1 MNDTVQQSSSPIH
14 NSKRKK
20 NDTNSVVIIVI
31 NYKIFYDSPWL
42 LNLISCIRRQANR
55 KRIANEPIQCY
66 QHKYHYHYYNVY
78 SRQYWWWSND
88 SFSQLFRKLRQRYF
102 YHYFFLRCSKA
113 SVRHLDTL
121 MVYIQQQ
128 KLFLQVVPSQ
138 YDVMDVLYGSNIM
151 IGNFSTIVG
160 SPSSSLGS
168 KHKRRETLKRE
179 LGAIVIFTSNNKNNG
194 SRGGGG
200 EGGDQIE
207 YHTENNNIKYE
218 ISSKTTAAKTSPS
231 CQYSSVENVD
241 HIAKKQRTTS
251 NDSNKCVSVSSSCHQ
266 EVANTSPSPPPP
278 PPPFCNSGNLFAAE
292 ENQVP
297 DDNEQVAVGTEIKNP
312 SSKDGDGLIEGETL
326 ETSTTTKYQDYEEED
341 DDGNYHYQSQNQ
353 KEHQPK
359 NQNEYQHQ
367 QYGTDNPHHSTLL
380 TSVAIHS
387 PRNDNDSNDRTE
399 KKRTL
404 LGREKDK
411 FASPLK
417 RTTSTRNQYG
427 CDSTPHRGNTTKL
440 DQIRETHNRG
450 DDEGTA
456 SNDSYNGDSQTIE
469 ESEERRRIHVENDDE
484 LSKDSSSVGSVRK
497 RLKMSQYDD
506 DGNSHT
512 GEGQSP
518 SLMVLPSP
526 KEPKH
531 QKEKK
536 KELTLLERFGLV
548 SSTASSSNDGATTDI
563 HTPPPRLQKQTVV
576 GRVSTSNKKGNRYDE
591 HSNMS
596 QSSILG
602 NNSAAFE
609 VDSSPEDFPFC
620 SYDHEEDSEAD
631 NSPKR
636 EAVVNASTKAT
647 KKEKKKRKRK
657 RSKEERKR
665 QKKEKKE
672 EKRHKKQQK
681 RIGNSKTVVGELY
694 ETKTSS
700 VAIIDDDDK
709 LETPRKLEIKE
720 DSPVKEKQKTEN
732 VRMSKLIAKANTIID
747 EGNFSGE
754 AAFINKVPQNKSKNV
769 VANDKT
775 VNDPFSLSQGTT
787 TIEAM
792 GRTSTTANDM
802 SSNDAFSASGETIQ
816 ATMDNDNSAILATD
830 TTLDSSDNKQHNAP
844 IRLLCSEF
852 FLENYGEVIAELVR
866 GSLDGE
872 GTTKSIQFTDTNLI
886 DMCGVDIETPG
897 RGAIMVSSLSD
908 IQKSGGLTNFLPRI
922 LELAATT
929 RYHQLEIFICIDVE
943 LDATVTQ
950 DLGRLQTALLCAGKV
965 TKTRTTFKL
974 STKRSLG
981 AWIAKTIISSTS
993 SSSSSSSSSGDMSE
1007 YSLSKVDHWLTDH
1020 RACRRLQFLL
1030 SVIPTLSVTGALL
1043 WLDTSTIVQED
1054 DPQQQANIQTTDED
1068 DDKSM
1073 RWIQKCF
1080 RNVDDE
1086 SNRLYTFLQQSN
1098 QHDINPNV
1106 AMQLMMVATVGLNEQ
1121 CWSKK

>member
-1 MNDTVQQSSSPIH
+1 MNDAVQQSSSPIN
-14 NSKRKK
+14 NSKKK
-20 NDTNSVVIIVI
+20 NDIDNVIVLI
-31 NYKIFYDSPWL
+31 NYKVFYDSPWL
-42 LNLISCIRRQANR
+42 LNLISSIRRRANR
-55 KRIANEPIQCY
+55 KRIANEPIECY
-66 QHKYHYHYYNVY
+66 QHKYHYHYHVY
-78 SRQYWWWSND
+78 SRQYWWSND
-88 SFSQLFRKLRQRYF
+88 SFSELYRKIHQRYF
-102 YHYFFLRCSKA
+102 DQCFFLRCSKA
-113 SVRHLDTL
+113 SLRRLDTL

-128 KLFLQVVPSQ
+128 KLLQVVPSQ
-138 YDVMDVLYGSNIM
+138 YDVTDVLIGCNNIM
-151 IGNFSTIVG
+151 IGNFSTIVCG
-160 SPSSSLGS
+160 PSSLGS

-179 LGAIVIFTSNNKNNG
+179 LGAIVVITSNKNTG
-194 SRGGGG
+194 SRGGG
-200 EGGDQIE
+200 ESGDQIE
-207 YHTENNNIKYE
+207 YHTENNIVYE
-218 ISSKTTAAKTSPS
+218 ISSKATVVKTSLLPS
-231 CQYSSVENVD
+231 CQSSSGENVD
-241 HIAKKQRTTS
+241 HISKKEKTTS
-251 NDSNKCVSVSSSCHQ
+251 NDDNECVSVSSSCHQ
-266 EVANTSPSPPPP
+266 EDANTTRLPSSS
-278 PPPFCNSGNLFAAE
+278 PPPFCNNGKLFAPG
-292 ENQVP
+292 ENQVL
-297 DDNEQVAVGTEIKNP
+297 DDDEQGAVGVEIKNP
-312 SSKDGDGLIEGETL
+312 SSKDGDGLIEEGTL
-326 ETSTTTKYQDYEEED
+326 ETSTTSKYHDYKEGD
-341 DDGNYHYQSQNQ
+341 DNGNHNCQSQNQ

-367 QYGTDNPHHSTLL
+367 QYDTNDPHHSERL
-380 TSVAIHS
+380 TSVAKHS
-387 PRNDNDSNDRTE
+387 PRNDNASNYRNE
-399 KKRTL
+399 KKRKL

-417 RTTSTRNQYG
+417 RPTSTRNQYG
-427 CDSTPHRGNTTKL
+427 CDSTPHRGNTRKL
-440 DQIRETHNRG
+440 DQIRETHSRG
-450 DDEGTA
+450 EDDSFNEDG
-456 SNDSYNGDSQTIE
+456 QTIE
-469 ESEERRRIHVENDDE
+469 ESEERRRIHVDGDEE
-484 LSKDSSSVGSVRK
+484 LSKDSSSIGSVRK

-506 DGNSHT
+506 DGNNHT

-518 SLMVLPSP
+518 SLMVQPSP

-548 SSTASSSNDGATTDI
+548 SSTASSSNDGTTTDI
-563 HTPPPRLQKQTVV
+563 HTPPPRLQQQTVV
-576 GRVSTSNKKGNRYDE
+576 GRVSTSNKKGNRYDD
-591 HSNMS
+591 HND
-596 QSSILG
+596 I
-602 NNSAAFE
+602 AAFE
-609 VDSSPEDFPFC
+609 IDSSPEEFPVC

-631 NSPKR
+631 NSPKK
-636 EAVVNASTKAT
+636 ETGPNASTKAT

-672 EKRHKKQQK
+672 EKRQKKQQK
-681 RIGNSKTVVGELY
+681 SIGSNKTVAGELF
-694 ETKTSS
+694 EAETSS

-720 DSPVKEKQKTEN
+720 VSPFKEKQKTEN

-754 AAFINKVPQNKSKNV
+754 AAFINNVPQNKLKNV

-775 VNDPFSLSQGTT
+775 FNDPFSLSQGTT

-792 GRTSTTANDM
+792 GKTSVTANDIAF
-802 SSNDAFSASGETIQ
+802 NDAFSVSGETIQ
-816 ATMDNDNSAILATD
+816 ANMNNDDSAIVATD
-830 TTLDSSDNKQHNAP
+830 ITLDSSDDKQHNTP

-866 GSLDGE
+866 GSLDGD

-886 DMCGVDIETPG
+886 DTCGVDIETPG
-897 RGAIMVSSLSD
+897 RGAIMVSSVSD
-908 IQKSGGLTNFLPRI
+908 IHKSGGLTNFLPRI

-950 DLGRLQTALLCAGKV
+950 VLGRLQTALLCGGKV

-981 AWIAKTIISSTS
+981 AWIAKTIISSTN
-993 SSSSSSSSSGDMSE
+993 SSSSGDTRD
-1007 YSLSKVDHWLTDH
+1007 YSLSKVNHWLTDH

-1043 WLDTSTIVQED
+1043 WLDTSTTVQED
-1054 DPQQQANIQTTDED
+1054 DPQEQANVQTTDED

-1080 RNVDDE
+1080 ANVDDE
-1086 SNRLYTFLQQSN
+1086 SKRLNSFLQQSN
-1098 QHDINPNV
+1098 QHDINLNV
-1106 AMQLMMVATVGLNEQ
+1106 AMQLMMVATVGLNGQ
-1121 CWSKK
+1121 CWS

>member
-1 MNDTVQQSSSPIH
+1 
-14 NSKRKK
+14 
-20 NDTNSVVIIVI
+20 
-31 NYKIFYDSPWL
+31 
-42 LNLISCIRRQANR
+42 
-55 KRIANEPIQCY
+55 
-66 QHKYHYHYYNVY
+66 
-78 SRQYWWWSND
+78 
-88 SFSQLFRKLRQRYF
+88 
-102 YHYFFLRCSKA
+102 
-113 SVRHLDTL
+113 
-121 MVYIQQQ
+121 
-128 KLFLQVVPSQ
+128 
-138 YDVMDVLYGSNIM
+138 
-151 IGNFSTIVG
+151 
-160 SPSSSLGS
+160 
-168 KHKRRETLKRE
+168 
-179 LGAIVIFTSNNKNNG
+179 
-194 SRGGGG
+194 
-200 EGGDQIE
+200 
-207 YHTENNNIKYE
+207 
-218 ISSKTTAAKTSPS
+218 
-231 CQYSSVENVD
+231 
-241 HIAKKQRTTS
+241 
-251 NDSNKCVSVSSSCHQ
+251 
-266 EVANTSPSPPPP
+266 
-278 PPPFCNSGNLFAAE
+278 
-292 ENQVP
+292 
-297 DDNEQVAVGTEIKNP
+297 
-312 SSKDGDGLIEGETL
+312 
-326 ETSTTTKYQDYEEED
+326 
-341 DDGNYHYQSQNQ
+341 
-353 KEHQPK
+353 
-359 NQNEYQHQ
+359 
-367 QYGTDNPHHSTLL
+367 
-380 TSVAIHS
+380 
-387 PRNDNDSNDRTE
+387 
-399 KKRTL
+399 
-404 LGREKDK
+404 
-411 FASPLK
+411 
-417 RTTSTRNQYG
+417 
-427 CDSTPHRGNTTKL
+427 
-440 DQIRETHNRG
+440 
-450 DDEGTA
+450 
-456 SNDSYNGDSQTIE
+456 
-469 ESEERRRIHVENDDE
+469 
-484 LSKDSSSVGSVRK
+484 
-497 RLKMSQYDD
+497 MSQYDD

-591 HSNMS
+591 HNDMS

-609 VDSSPEDFPFC
+609 IDSSPEDFPFC

-886 DMCGVDIETPG
+886 DMCGVDVETPG

-981 AWIAKTIISSTS
+981 AWIAKTIISST